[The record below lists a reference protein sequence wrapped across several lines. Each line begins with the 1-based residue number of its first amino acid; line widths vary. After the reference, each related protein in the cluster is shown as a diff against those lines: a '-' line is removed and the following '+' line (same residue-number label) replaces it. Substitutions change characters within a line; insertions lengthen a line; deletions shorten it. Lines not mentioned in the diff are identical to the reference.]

1 MLLATLLA
9 TNKCVGGQM
18 LIKIYLFEGRFF
30 VRNEVKMK
38 VENGKFYFIKDE
50 FFDIFKDYKLM
61 QNKENGNKRP
71 CYFCFNDPENKE
83 IIWFVPI
90 SSKVD
95 KYKVIYENKKKTRK
109 KVYNIVFGKVL
120 GKEKA
125 FLIQN
130 IFPTTEEYIESKY
143 QNKMKDVEITETLKQ
158 EIIGIS
164 MNVIKLAKKGINIP
178 FYNILEMKNI
188 LLENKNT

>member
-1 MLLATLLA
+1 MSGFFGVASQ
-9 TNKCVGGQM
+9 NDCVM
-18 LIKIYLFEGRFF
+18 DLFFGVEDS
-30 VRNEVKMK
+30 KMINAAVVWAK
-38 VENGKFYFIKDE
+38 EAHNPYIKD
-50 FFDIFKDYKLM
+50 IV
-61 QNKENGNKRP
+61 N
-71 CYFCFNDPENKE
+71 
-83 IIWFVPI
+83 
-90 SSKVD
+90 
-95 KYKVIYENKKKTRK
+95 IYENKKKTRK
-109 KVYNIVFGKVL
+109 KVYNFVFGKVL

-158 EIIGIS
+158 EIIGTS

-178 FYNILEMKNI
+178 FYDILEMKNI

>member
-1 MLLATLLA
+1 
-9 TNKCVGGQM
+9 
-18 LIKIYLFEGRFF
+18 
-30 VRNEVKMK
+30 MK

-50 FFDIFKDYKLM
+50 FFDIFKGYKLM
-61 QNKENGNKRP
+61 ENKENGNKRP
-71 CYFCFNDPENKE
+71 CYFCFNDPENEK

-90 SSKVD
+90 SSKVA
-95 KYKVIYENKKKTRK
+95 KYKAIYENKKKTRK
-109 KVYNIVFGKVL
+109 KVYNFVFGKVL

-143 QNKMKDVEITETLKQ
+143 QNKKQDVEIAKTLKT
-158 EIIGIS
+158 EIIKTS

-178 FYNILEMKNI
+178 FYDIMKMKNI
-188 LLENKNT
+188 LLIK

>member
-18 LIKIYLFEGRFF
+18 YKKIYLFEGRFF
-30 VRNEVKMK
+30 VRNEVIMK
-38 VENGKFYFIKDE
+38 VENGKFYFIKDT
-50 FFDIFKDYKLM
+50 FFEIFKGYKLM
-61 QNKENGNKRP
+61 ENKENGNKRP
-71 CYFCFNDPENKE
+71 CYFCFTDPENSK

-95 KYKVIYENKKKTRK
+95 KYKTIYESKKKKQK
-109 KVYNIVFGKVL
+109 KVYNFVFGKVL

-130 IFPTTEEYIESKY
+130 IFPTTELYIESKY
-143 QNKMKDVEITETLKQ
+143 KNKMQNVEI
-158 EIIGIS
+158 
-164 MNVIKLAKKGINIP
+164 
-178 FYNILEMKNI
+178 
-188 LLENKNT
+188 